1 MTASTFPAGS
11 AGALPTPA
19 TAESAGLAAS
29 RSWRTTKSAIMS
41 ALMGLSLVLVLIPLV
56 LVFFVVVQKGA
67 DSMSWAFL
75 TKDIPVRAREIG
87 PGMGPA
93 IVGTLIITFVA
104 TLIAVPTGILG
115 AIYLNEY
122 GGTSIFARVVR
133 FMATVMTGV
142 PSIVMG
148 MFIYVTYVVRL
159 GTNGYQ
165 GFAGSLALAALMLPI
180 IIRSVEEMLRLVP
193 ENLREASMGLGAT
206 KSRTILTVVLPA
218 ALPGVTSG
226 CLLAVAR
233 AAGETAPLIFTI
245 GAASSLNINPF
256 KGTMAALPREIFAN
270 AQEPFPG
277 ANQRAW
283 GAALT
288 LILIAFLLTVIARFV
303 SSRFALKR

>member
-1 MTASTFPAGS
+1 MTASTFPSDAS
-11 AGALPTPA
+11 AGVS
-19 TAESAGLAAS
+19 AESAGLAAS
-29 RSWRTTKSAIMS
+29 RTWRTTKSAIMS
-41 ALMGLSLVLVLIPLV
+41 VLMATSLLLVMIPLV

-93 IVGTLIITFVA
+93 IVGTIIITFVA
-104 TLIAVPTGILG
+104 TLIAVPVGILG
-115 AIYLNEY
+115 AVYLNEY
-122 GGTSIFARVVR
+122 GGTSMFARVVR
-133 FMATVMTGV
+133 FMSTVMTGV

-148 MFIYVTYVVRL
+148 IFIYVSFTVRL
-159 GTNGYQ
+159 GTSGFQ
-165 GFAGSLALAALMLPI
+165 GFGGSLALAALMLPI

-218 ALPGVTSG
+218 ALPGVISG

-245 GAASSLNINPF
+245 GVAKSLNTNPF
-256 KGTMAALPREIFAN
+256 KGPMAALPREIFAN

-288 LILIAFLLTVIARFV
+288 LIVLAFLLTVIARFV
-303 SSRFALKR
+303 SARFALKR

>member
-1 MTASTFPAGS
+1 
-11 AGALPTPA
+11 
-19 TAESAGLAAS
+19 
-29 RSWRTTKSAIMS
+29 
-41 ALMGLSLVLVLIPLV
+41 LVLA
-56 LVFFVVVQKGA
+56 VVVQKGA
-67 DSMSWAFL
+67 GAMSWSFL
-75 TKDIPVRAREIG
+75 TNDIPVRAREIG

-93 IVGTLIITFVA
+93 IVGTLLITFVA
-104 TLIAVPTGILG
+104 TLIAVPAGILG

-122 GGTSIFARVVR
+122 GGTSAFARLVR

-142 PSIVMG
+142 PSVVMG
-148 MFIYVTYVVRL
+148 MFIYVSYVVRL
-159 GTNGYQ
+159 GTNGLQ

-206 KSRTILTVVLPA
+206 KSRTTLTVVLPA
-218 ALPGVTSG
+218 ALPGVISG

-245 GAASSLNINPF
+245 GVAKSLNVNPF
-256 KGTMAALPREIFAN
+256 KGSIAALPREIFAN

-277 ANQRAW
+277 ANERAW

-288 LILIAFLLTVIARFV
+288 LILIAFLLTVIARLV

>member
-1 MTASTFPAGS
+1 MTVTSLPGDGRARVS
-11 AGALPTPA
+11 AQA
-19 TAESAGLAAS
+19 AGLAAG

-41 ALMGLSLVLVLIPLV
+41 VLMGTALALVLVPLVLVLG
-56 LVFFVVVQKGA
+56 VVVQKGA
-67 DSMSWAFL
+67 SSLSWSFF
-75 TKDIPVRAREIG
+75 TEDIPVRARQIG

-93 IVGTLIITFVA
+93 IVGTLLITGVA
-104 TLIAVPTGILG
+104 TLMAVPIGVLG

-122 GGTSIFARVVR
+122 GGTSVFARLVR

-148 MFIYVTYVVRL
+148 MFIYVSFVLRL
-159 GTNGYQ
+159 GSSGLQ

-180 IIRSVEEMLRLVP
+180 VIRSVEEMLRLVP

-206 KSRTILTVVLPA
+206 KSRTIVTVVLPA
-218 ALPGVTSG
+218 ALPGIISG

-245 GAASSLNINPF
+245 GVAKSLNVNPF
-256 KGTMAALPREIFAN
+256 EGSMAALPREIFAN

-277 ANQRAW
+277 ANERAW

-288 LILIAFLLTVIARFV
+288 LILIAFLLTVIARAV

>member
-1 MTASTFPAGS
+1 
-11 AGALPTPA
+11 
-19 TAESAGLAAS
+19 
-29 RSWRTTKSAIMS
+29 MS
-41 ALMGLSLVLVLIPLV
+41 VLMGLSLVVVTIPLV
-56 LVFFVVVQKGA
+56 LVVAIVVQKGA
-67 DSMSWAFL
+67 DAMSWSFL

-93 IVGTLIITFVA
+93 IVGTLVVTGVA
-104 TLIAVPTGILG
+104 TLIAVPLGILG

-122 GGTSIFARVVR
+122 GGDGIFARIVR
-133 FMATVMTGV
+133 FMSTVMTGV
-142 PSIVMG
+142 PSVVMG
-148 MFIYVTYVVRL
+148 MFIYVTFVVRL
-159 GTNGYQ
+159 GTNGLQ

-180 IIRSVEEMLRLVP
+180 IIRSVEEMLKLVP
-193 ENLREASMGLGAT
+193 RDLREASMGLGAT

-218 ALPGVTSG
+218 ALPGVVSG

-245 GAASSLNINPF
+245 GAAKTLNINPF
-256 KGTMAALPREIFAN
+256 DGPMAALPREIFVN

-288 LILIAFLLTVIARFV
+288 LIAIALLLTVVSRLIA
-303 SSRFALKR
+303 SRFALKR

>member
-1 MTASTFPAGS
+1 MTASTFPTEGS
-11 AGALPTPA
+11 TGVS
-19 TAESAGLAAS
+19 AESVGLATS
-29 RSWRTTKSAIMS
+29 RTWRTTKSSIMS
-41 ALMGLSLVLVLIPLV
+41 ALMGLALLLVVIPLV
-56 LVFFVVVQKGA
+56 LVFIVVVQRGA

-104 TLIAVPTGILG
+104 TLIAVPIGILG

-122 GGTSIFARVVR
+122 GGTSAFARVVR
-133 FMATVMTGV
+133 FMSTVMTGV

-159 GTNGYQ
+159 GTNGLQ
-165 GFAGSLALAALMLPI
+165 GFAGSIALAALMLPI

-218 ALPGVTSG
+218 ALPGVISG

-245 GAASSLNINPF
+245 GAAKALNVNPF
-256 KGTMAALPREIFAN
+256 KGPMAALPREIFTN

-288 LILIAFLLTVIARFV
+288 LIVIAFLLTVIARLV